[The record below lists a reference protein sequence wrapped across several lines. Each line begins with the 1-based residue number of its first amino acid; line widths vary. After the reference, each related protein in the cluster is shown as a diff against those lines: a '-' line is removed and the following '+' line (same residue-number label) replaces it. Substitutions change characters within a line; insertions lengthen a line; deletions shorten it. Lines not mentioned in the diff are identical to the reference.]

1 MIRPYPIIDPKAT
14 GRNILLRRLELGY
27 TVMDIQ
33 RYLDL
38 ACPQAVYHWQA
49 GRSLPSVDNFYALSI
64 MLDTT
69 VNDLIA
75 ERTHF

>member
-1 MIRPYPIIDPKAT
+1 MQMALPAHR
-14 GRNILLRRLELGY
+14 
-27 TVMDIQ
+27 
-33 RYLDL
+33 
-38 ACPQAVYHWQA
+38 QA
-49 GRSLPSVDNFYALSI
+49 GRSLPSVDNFYALSV